1 MYGGRLIKLLATLVS
16 RNRDSQ
22 PAQRPDPEET
32 VTIPHSRGS
41 PEQPRRKGKKSG
53 KYSVAMCIASS
64 YFLCSFYIAS
74 GNGVNTTSS
83 ASSRTA
89 VEQYRDN
96 PSDVE
101 YSEEDPE
108 VESDG
113 DPESDEV
120 RII

>member
-1 MYGGRLIKLLATLVS
+1 
-16 RNRDSQ
+16 
-22 PAQRPDPEET
+22 
-32 VTIPHSRGS
+32 
-41 PEQPRRKGKKSG
+41 
-53 KYSVAMCIASS
+53 MCIASS

-74 GNGVNTTSS
+74 GIGVNTTSS
-83 ASSRTA
+83 ASSVSTPT

-108 VESDG
+108 VVSDG